1 MHEMRQARRREF
13 ASRASRARRAYG
25 GEMTPQEKERL
36 LAHLE
41 LQARTLAA
49 QAALAQLD
57 DSKTDD
63 LLPEI
68 RGQLVVMGETLD
80 SLGV

>member
-1 MHEMRQARRREF
+1 V
-13 ASRASRARRAYG
+13 
-25 GEMTPQEKERL
+25 
-36 LAHLE
+36 
-41 LQARTLAA
+41 
-49 QAALAQLD
+49 D
-57 DSKTDD
+57 DSTTDH